1 MDFDYTDLA
10 VVWGARVLSAALILA
25 VGLWFAFFIS
35 RFVRRQA
42 QRRPHIDDTLGAF
55 LSVAIRYAIIALV
68 LVLVLQQF
76 GVQTA
81 SLVAVLG
88 ASALAI
94 GLALQGTLGNVASG
108 IVLALM
114 RPYRIGEFVE
124 INGQEGK
131 VINLDLLF
139 TQIETLDDRRVFVP
153 NGQALTNPIVNYTTL
168 GRRRCIIVFGI
179 GYEDDIDKAIAVL
192 RDVMGD
198 DPRTIHDP
206 PLWFGAEKLGD
217 FAVDISARAWI
228 AVDDYLQ
235 YRADMIHRVK
245 EAFDAEGIEIPYPH
259 AVEISKGEIE
269 LRLPPIKPRSH
280 PEAEALAAKK

>member
-10 VVWGARVLSAALILA
+10 IVWGARVLSAALILA
-25 VGLWFAFFIS
+25 IGLWFAFFVS
-35 RFVRRQA
+35 RFVRRQT
-42 QRRPHIDDTLGAF
+42 QRRPHIDATLGAF

-131 VINLDLLF
+131 VVNLDLLF

-153 NGQALTNPIVNYTTL
+153 NGQALANPIVNYTTL

-179 GYEDDIDKAIAVL
+179 GYEDDIDEAIAVL
-192 RDVMGD
+192 REVMSD

-206 PLWFGAEKLGD
+206 PLWFGAERLGD

-269 LRLPPIKPRSH
+269 LRLPPIKPRAH
-280 PEAEALAAKK
+280 PGTEVIAAKE

>member
-1 MDFDYTDLA
+1 MDFAYTDLA
-10 VVWGARVLSAALILA
+10 IVWGARVLSAGLILIA
-25 VGLWFAFFIS
+25 GLWFAFFVS
-35 RFVRRQA
+35 GFVRRQA
-42 QRRPHIDDTLGAF
+42 LRHPHIDSTLGTF
-55 LSVAIRYAIIALV
+55 FSLVIRYAVIALV
-68 LVLVLQQF
+68 LVIVLQQF
-76 GVQTA
+76 GVQTT

-88 ASALAI
+88 AGALAI

-108 IVLALM
+108 IILALM

-124 INGQEGK
+124 ISGQEGK

-139 TQIETLDDRRVFVP
+139 TEIETLDDRRIYIP
-153 NGQALTNPIVNYTTL
+153 NGQALASPIVNFTTL

-179 GYEDDIDKAIAVL
+179 GYEDDIDQAIAVL
-192 RDVMGD
+192 REVMGD

-206 PLWFGAEKLGD
+206 PLWFGAERLGD

-259 AVEISKGEIE
+259 SVEISKGEIE
-269 LRLPPIKPRSH
+269 LRLPPIKPRAHSG
-280 PEAEALAAKK
+280 AEHLAANE